1 MIPWPPSA
9 TAFRLYAAVLGF
21 LLAGAG
27 VALDNRYLVWA
38 AMVVLAVALALRLYL
53 RRRGQ

>member
-1 MIPWPPSA
+1 MNFRPSPYA
-9 TAFRLYAAVLGF
+9 ARLFLAVLGF

-38 AMVVLAVALALRLYL
+38 AMAVLAAALAVRLYL
-53 RRRGQ
+53 RRRAG